1 MSTLKFLGATQQ
13 VTGSCYLIETSN
25 GRVLLDCGMYQGEMR
40 PEIIL
45 DKIFK
50 FDPTS
55 IDAVILSH
63 AHLDHSGLLPRL
75 SREGYRGPVFVTKPT
90 ADLLGVMLKDAAFL
104 QEKDV
109 QWENKCRMRTGKALI
124 DPLYDIE
131 DVEKTLNLLQYTN
144 YNERVP
150 CITGIEFRLREA
162 GHIIGSSIVEVW
174 IKDKKDTKKI
184 VFSGDL
190 GNNCSPL
197 LRDPAIIESAD
208 ILLMESTYGDRDHQK
223 PHKTLEE
230 FKQVLDSAMDGG
242 GNVFIPSFA
251 VGRTQDILYHLGRL
265 YRKGELKQQ
274 KVFLDSP
281 MATSVSQ
288 IYARHRDLYNN
299 DDEAFTKSIHD
310 GWEDWLPI
318 LTYTRTTEES
328 IALNTIKSGAI
339 IIAGSGMCTGG
350 RIRHHL
356 KHNLWRSKSH
366 IVFTGFQARRTL
378 GRSLVD
384 GARDVRFMGQAF
396 SVKAKIH
403 TLGGFSAHAGQT
415 QLLDWAGG
423 FKGKQPQLYLV
434 HGELDKMLILQKE
447 FNKKYNW
454 YANIPSPGEKI
465 SI

>member
-1 MSTLKFLGATQQ
+1 MSTLKFLGAAQQ
-13 VTGSCYLIETSN
+13 VTGSCYLIETSH
-25 GRVLLDCGMYQGEMR
+25 GKVLLDCGMYQGEMR
-40 PEIIL
+40 PEKVP

-50 FDPTS
+50 FDPKS

-75 SREGYRGPVFVTKPT
+75 SREGFRGAVFVTKPT

-109 QWENKCRMRTGKALI
+109 EWENKTRLRTGKPPI
-124 DPLYDIE
+124 EPLYDMQ
-131 DVEKTLNLLQYTN
+131 DVEQTLKLLSYAN

-150 CITGIEFRLREA
+150 GITGIDFRFREA
-162 GHIIGSSIVEVW
+162 GHIIGSAIVEVW
-174 IKDKKDTKKI
+174 VKDKKNEKKI

-197 LRDPAIIESAD
+197 LRDPATIDSAD

-230 FKQVLDSAMDGG
+230 FKNVLDTAMAGG

-265 YRKGELKQQ
+265 HRKGELKQQ

-281 MATSVSQ
+281 MATMVSQ
-288 IYARHRDLYNN
+288 IYKRHSDLYNN
-299 DDEAFTKSIHD
+299 DDQAFNTSILN
-310 GWEDWLPI
+310 GWDDWLPI

-328 IALNTIKSGAI
+328 MALNTVTSGAI

-356 KHNLWRSKSH
+356 KHNLWKSKSH

-384 GARDVRFMGQAF
+384 GAKDVRFMGQAF
-396 SVKAKIH
+396 SVKAQIH

-415 QLLDWAGG
+415 QLLEWAGA
-423 FKGKQPQLYLV
+423 FKGKKPELYLI
-434 HGELDKMLILQKE
+434 HGELEKMLKLQKE
-447 FNKKYNW
+447 FSKKYNW
-454 YANIPSPGEKI
+454 YANIPSTNEKI
-465 SI
+465 TI